1 MRLLRDCDGV
11 LANLSP
17 FCGVEPYSGS
27 VFEAAFALAIG
38 KPVAAWI
45 GDHWNTRERSAVLR
59 RVWRDADGRVR
70 DKNDGGLV
78 EDFGLSVNLMLAC
91 SFAVMPTPWHA
102 IERLAEL
109 LGVEL
114 MAHGVPEPHD

>member
-1 MRLLRDCDGV
+1 LRLLRDCDGV

-17 FCGVEPYSGS
+17 FRGVEPYSGS

-70 DKNDGGLV
+70 DRLDGGLV
-78 EDFGLSVNLMLAC
+78 EDFGLPANLMLSC
-91 SFAVMPTPWHA
+91 SFPVSPAPWQE

-109 LGVEL
+109 LDVEL